1 MLNSGPVPPELG
13 KGNSGHPLC
22 YRHTG
27 TAGPKAVPYPA
38 PCASTQASTCWGV
51 CSKGTESKTRLRPL
65 LERSH
70 APDGA
75 AAEPFGSALSSKES
89 SHPLLRQTAV
99 QGLEENLISH
109 LTGAILG
116 MHLTPGQGLHTLNH
130 PLCCYLQYQ
139 SQERLSHKLPGAVQT
154 HQTAASMLPLEG
166 NMPVE
171 AHFQSEPRGMFSK
184 PPLDTA
190 TGLLQRPQPN
200 TPP

>member
-1 MLNSGPVPPELG
+1 MLLMELQQSLLG
-13 KGNSGHPLC
+13 QLCPARNNHIHCLDTQQCKGW
-22 YRHTG
+22 R
-27 TAGPKAVPYPA
+27 K
-38 PCASTQASTCWGV
+38 
-51 CSKGTESKTRLRPL
+51 
-65 LERSH
+65 
-70 APDGA
+70 
-75 AAEPFGSALSSKES
+75 
-89 SHPLLRQTAV
+89 
-99 QGLEENLISH
+99 NLISH

-130 PLCCYLQYQ
+130 PPCCYLQYQ
-139 SQERLSHKLPGAVQT
+139 SQERLSHELPGAVQT
-154 HQTAASMLPLEG
+154 HQTAASMFPLEG

>member
-89 SHPLLRQTAV
+89 SHPLLRHTAV
-99 QGLEENLISH
+99 QGLEENLISSDWCNF
-109 LTGAILG
+109 GDASYPR
-116 MHLTPGQGLHTLNH
+116 PGLAHT
-130 PLCCYLQYQ
+130 
-139 SQERLSHKLPGAVQT
+139 
-154 HQTAASMLPLEG
+154 
-166 NMPVE
+166 
-171 AHFQSEPRGMFSK
+171 K
-184 PPLDTA
+184 PPSLLLPPISI
-190 TGLLQRPQPN
+190 TGKTKPRIAWGSSDPPN
-200 TPP
+200 SSFNAPLGREHAC